1 MKMILLIEIGRH
13 QVIVK
18 SSWFEVSSKKTRLT
32 LTFTDW
38 VKEESSAT
46 NRRAARVGSDVAEDL
61 GRVCALVAEDPCKI
75 HVCALVNAD
84 VCALVNA
91 DVCALVNAEVC
102 ALANAGDGIVRAN
115 SNFSGG
121 SNTKDCTGIIV
132 SDVVGEFVSQVVV
145 QVVVQVAGQVNREI
159 IVKEASQ
166 VKIGGTSRWKL

>member
-1 MKMILLIEIGRH
+1 MKMIVLIEIGRH

-61 GRVCALVAEDPCKI
+61 GRVCALGAEDPCKF
-75 HVCALVNAD
+75 HVCVLVNAD
-84 VCALVNA
+84 VCT
-91 DVCALVNAEVC
+91 LVNAEVC
-102 ALANAGDGIVRAN
+102 ALVNAGDGIVRAN

-159 IVKEASQ
+159 IVQEAGQ

>member
-1 MKMILLIEIGRH
+1 MKMIVLIEIGRH

-46 NRRAARVGSDVAEDL
+46 NRSAARVGSDVTEDL
-61 GRVCALVAEDPCKI
+61 GR
-75 HVCALVNAD
+75 VCALVNAD
-84 VCALVNA
+84 VCAPV
-91 DVCALVNAEVC
+91 
-102 ALANAGDGIVRAN
+102 NAGDGIVRAN

>member
-1 MKMILLIEIGRH
+1 MKMIVLIEIGRH

-38 VKEESSAT
+38 VEEESSTT
-46 NRRAARVGSDVAEDL
+46 NRRAARVGSDVAEYL
-61 GRVCALVAEDPCKI
+61 GRVCALGAEDPCKI
-75 HVCALVNAD
+75 HVCALVNAE
-84 VCALVNA
+84 VCALVT
-91 DVCALVNAEVC
+91 
-102 ALANAGDGIVRAN
+102 AGDRIVRAN

-159 IVKEASQ
+159 IVQDAGQ

>member
-1 MKMILLIEIGRH
+1 MFVLIEIGPN

-46 NRRAARVGSDVAEDL
+46 NRSAARVGSDVTEDL
-61 GRVCALVAEDPCKI
+61 GRVCALGAEDSSKF

-102 ALANAGDGIVRAN
+102 ALVNAGDGIVRAN

-132 SDVVGEFVSQVVV
+132 SDVVGELVSQVI
-145 QVVVQVAGQVNREI
+145 GEI
-159 IVKEASQ
+159 IVQDAGQ

>member
-1 MKMILLIEIGRH
+1 MKMIVLIEIGRH

-61 GRVCALVAEDPCKI
+61 GRVCALVAEDSSKF
-75 HVCALVNAD
+75 H

>member
-1 MKMILLIEIGRH
+1 MILLIEIGRH

-61 GRVCALVAEDPCKI
+61 GRVCALVAEDPCKF
-75 HVCALVNAD
+75 H

-102 ALANAGDGIVRAN
+102 ALVTAGDRIVRAN

-159 IVKEASQ
+159 IVQDAGQ

>member
-1 MKMILLIEIGRH
+1 MKMIVLIEIGRH

-61 GRVCALVAEDPCKI
+61 GRVCALVAEDSSKF

-102 ALANAGDGIVRAN
+102 ALVNAGDGIVRAN

-159 IVKEASQ
+159 IVQEAGQ

>member
-1 MKMILLIEIGRH
+1 MKMIVLIEIGRH

-61 GRVCALVAEDPCKI
+61 GRVCALGAEDPCKI
-75 HVCALVNAD
+75 HVCALVNAEVCALVNAD

-102 ALANAGDGIVRAN
+102 ALANAGGGIVRAN

-132 SDVVGEFVSQVVV
+132 SDVVGELVSQVI
-145 QVVVQVAGQVNREI
+145 GEI
-159 IVKEASQ
+159 IVQDAGQ